1 MIGRNKMMKM
11 RGLRDD
17 ENEGIK
23 GYGGGYFC
31 LLCLLRRQFFR
42 IFLLLVRWTI
52 DIAISVGHHIQSK
65 HTSQDNHSQG
75 STINKV
81 CLTPQKSVRK

>member
-1 MIGRNKMMKM
+1 M
-11 RGLRDD
+11 REMREIKDDEDEGLRDM
-17 ENEGIK
+17 
-23 GYGGGYFC
+23 GGYFC

-42 IFLLLVRWTI
+42 IFLLLVRLRI

-65 HTSQDNHSQG
+65 HTSQDNHSQD

-81 CLTPQKSVRK
+81 RLTPKNASANNKTVAP